1 MEQILSK
8 LSEIE
13 LTAKRIMEDADNT
26 KKALSE
32 EMEKQCRVHC
42 WHMPTAAYRALF

>member
-26 KKALSE
+26 KKSSL
-32 EMEKQCRVHC
+32 
-42 WHMPTAAYRALF
+42 